1 MRTNIATVALALG
14 IAWGVTAGAATAAEA
29 YPVRPIRMVVPLFVG
44 AGTDII
50 ARHMANALSQAL
62 GQSIVVDN
70 RPGASTTLGTG
81 YVAKSTPDGYT
92 LLAATTSTLSVL
104 PNIMKPAYD
113 TQKDLLP
120 VASFCV
126 SPFVYVVAADAKVKS
141 LEDLIAAAKA
151 SPGKPSF
158 GSSGTGTLTHMV
170 VELLAVV
177 AKVNFTHVPYK
188 GVTGAYTDILGG
200 RIDFVADSPAST
212 MGQIKAGKF
221 RAIAVTSPQRSPLLP
236 SVPTVAEL
244 GLRDAESDFVT
255 GLIAPAGTPRAIVNR
270 LQAETLK
277 IAQSPEFRDF
287 LAGQGYEP
295 LAYDS
300 EKFSARIRTELAKW
314 NSVVRSRNIKV
325 EQ

>member
-1 MRTNIATVALALG
+1 
-14 IAWGVTAGAATAAEA
+14 
-29 YPVRPIRMVVPLFVG
+29 MVVPLFVG

-50 ARHMANALSQAL
+50 ARQMASALAQSL

-70 RPGASTTLGTG
+70 RPGASTTLGANA
-81 YVAKSTPDGYT
+81 VAKSTPDGYT
-92 LLAATTSTLSVL
+92 LLAATTSTLSVI
-104 PNIMKPAYD
+104 PNVMRPPYD

-120 VASFCV
+120 VAALCV
-126 SPFVYVVAADAKVKS
+126 SPFVYVVSAGAAVKS
-141 LEDLIAAAKA
+141 LDELIAAAKTN
-151 SPGKPSF
+151 PGKLSF

-212 MGQIKAGKF
+212 IGQVKAGKF
-221 RAIAVTSPQRSPLLP
+221 RAIAVTSPKRSPLLP
-236 SVPTVAEL
+236 AVPAVSEL

-255 GLIAPAGTPRAIVNR
+255 GLLLPAAAPKDVLAR

-277 IAQSPEFRDF
+277 VARSAEWREF
-287 LAGQGYEP
+287 LARQGYEP

-300 EKFSARIRTELAKW
+300 AQFAERVRTETAKW
-314 NSVVRSRNIKV
+314 ASVVRERNIKV
-325 EQ
+325 Q

>member
-1 MRTNIATVALALG
+1 MRVTAMLMMLAGYAAGMALTAP
-14 IAWGVTAGAATAAEA
+14 AGAAEP
-29 YPVRPIRMVVPLFVG
+29 YPVRPLRMVVPLFVG

-50 ARHMANALSQAL
+50 ARQMANALAQSL

-70 RPGASTTLGTG
+70 RPGASTTLGAG
-81 YVAKSTPDGYT
+81 AVAKATPDGYT
-92 LLAATTSTLSVL
+92 VLAATTSTLSVI
-104 PNIMKPAYD
+104 PNVMHPPYD

-120 VASFCV
+120 VAAFCV
-126 SPFVYVVAADAKVKS
+126 SPFVYVVSAGAPIKS
-141 LEDLIAAAKA
+141 LDDLIAAAKA
-151 SPGKPSF
+151 NPGKLSF

-212 MGQIKAGKF
+212 IGQVKAGKF
-221 RAIAVTSPQRSPLLP
+221 RAIAVTSPKRSPLLP
-236 SVPTVAEL
+236 AVPAVSEL

-255 GLIAPAGTPRAIVNR
+255 GLLLPAGSPQAVLAR
-270 LQAETLK
+270 LQEETLK
-277 IAQSPEFRDF
+277 VARSAEWREFLGR
-287 LAGQGYEP
+287 QGYEP

-300 EKFSARIRTELAKW
+300 AQFASRIRSETAQWAK
-314 NSVVRSRNIKV
+314 VVRSRNIKV
-325 EQ
+325 Q